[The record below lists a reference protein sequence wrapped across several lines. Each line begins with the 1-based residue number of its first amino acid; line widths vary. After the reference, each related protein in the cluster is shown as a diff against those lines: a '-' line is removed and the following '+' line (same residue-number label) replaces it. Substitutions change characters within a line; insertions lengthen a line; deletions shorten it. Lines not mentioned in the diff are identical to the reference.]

1 MKYIGFILHMLF
13 LITGMLIS
21 LLISIG
27 FLAVGVIVVM
37 RIWQSIVG

>member
-1 MKYIGFILHMLF
+1 MKYIGIILHMLF

-37 RIWQSIVG
+37 RIWQSIFG